1 MTRSDSSAPIRVV
14 EIQPDHREDRRRFLD
29 LPARIYREIS
39 QWVPPLS
46 FEAARVLDTKKHPF
60 YENGEAAFFLAIDGQ
75 GQPCGRVAV
84 LHNRK
89 YNDFNR
95 EKTAFFYLFESE
107 NDPRSSRALFEQAG
121 RWARERGLEQ
131 LTGPKGFTALDGM
144 GLLVRGFEHRPAFG
158 LPYNPPYYPALIED
172 AGFSRGA
179 EMVSGYLDARR
190 MALPEKVE
198 QVAQRIQERR
208 GMRVVRFHNRRELLA
223 IIPELQKL
231 YNDSLE
237 GTTGNIPLTQADLR
251 SMADQLLWFADP
263 RLIKIIRKDD
273 ELIGFLLAYP
283 DISAAVQRCKG
294 RLFPT
299 GWLDLLLEMRRTRW
313 VNINGAAVVEKY
325 RGMGATALLFKAL
338 YDSVREGGFEHAD
351 LVQIGTD
358 NERMQLELRS
368 LGIDFYKCHRMYQK
382 NIA

>member
-1 MTRSDSSAPIRVV
+1 
-14 EIQPDHREDRRRFLD
+14 
-29 LPARIYREIS
+29 
-39 QWVPPLS
+39 
-46 FEAARVLDTKKHPF
+46 
-60 YENGEAAFFLAIDGQ
+60 
-75 GQPCGRVAV
+75 
-84 LHNRK
+84 
-89 YNDFNR
+89 
-95 EKTAFFYLFESE
+95 
-107 NDPRSSRALFEQAG
+107 
-121 RWARERGLEQ
+121 
-131 LTGPKGFTALDGM
+131 
-144 GLLVRGFEHRPAFG
+144 
-158 LPYNPPYYPALIED
+158 
-172 AGFSRGA
+172 
-179 EMVSGYLDARR
+179 
-190 MALPEKVE
+190 
-198 QVAQRIQERR
+198 
-208 GMRVVRFHNRRELLA
+208 MRVVRFHNRRELLA

-231 YNDSLE
+231 YNDSLQ